1 MLTLY
6 ELSSPT
12 EHKYGGHLTE
22 QEEARCERRNVL
34 SDEWLPYT
42 SRPCQIENLCG
53 KFANFLDGTEPTNG
67 RNRSFFNPILSSV
80 SSYSSAP
87 FGAQTEFY
95 HLRGQITARN
105 APGLDKSICFRGVKG
120 QSCLHEIV
128 LDLMLPPTTKP
139 LVHLAIISSFM
150 GVRLQTS
157 HQCYLENKIK
167 NVPWLRLG
175 TRLMDQFNVVRLSV
189 SDWSFGASSVGR
201 KLAEEIQAGEMMAE
215 QIDSEQITAKNT
227 GPNLSAE
234 FEIFDSGYCTEN
246 AANIL
251 MDLADDSAY
260 FQEELIQ
267 NPIQIPIQNQIP
279 TEIQIQIP
287 TEIQIQI
294 PTEIQIQNPTEI
306 QIQAFPK
313 SLWPIENDIVI
324 TGKGSVMHRLSWSLD
339 TRVEWTEETEA
350 QVIQICQFVS
360 NQIARMC

>member
-1 MLTLY
+1 M
-6 ELSSPT
+6 
-12 EHKYGGHLTE
+12 
-22 QEEARCERRNVL
+22 
-34 SDEWLPYT
+34 
-42 SRPCQIENLCG
+42 
-53 KFANFLDGTEPTNG
+53 
-67 RNRSFFNPILSSV
+67 
-80 SSYSSAP
+80 
-87 FGAQTEFY
+87 
-95 HLRGQITARN
+95 
-105 APGLDKSICFRGVKG
+105 
-120 QSCLHEIV
+120 
-128 LDLMLPPTTKP
+128 M
-139 LVHLAIISSFM
+139 
-150 GVRLQTS
+150 
-157 HQCYLENKIK
+157 
-167 NVPWLRLG
+167 
-175 TRLMDQFNVVRLSV
+175 
-189 SDWSFGASSVGR
+189 
-201 KLAEEIQAGEMMAE
+201 AEEIQAGEMMAE

-294 PTEIQIQNPTEI
+294 PNEIQIQIPTEIQIQIPTEIQIQIPTEI